1 MSLLPANTQLVVWI
15 NNMTNRIN
23 SASDCRSLAVLE
35 QEIASKINAL
45 IAQKEKQIEQLLIQM
60 TAPTNLVSTILWI
73 ENWIQ
78 VNIVQPY
85 ETLVAE
91 NIQLVQALVQLTAAI
106 NSKLENL
113 SCLAHPQQTLQTMGA
128 QVAGS
133 IVIGGG

>member
-91 NIQLVQALVQLTAAI
+91 NIHKSQ
-106 NSKLENL
+106 K
-113 SCLAHPQQTLQTMGA
+113 C
-128 QVAGS
+128 
-133 IVIGGG
+133 